1 MTATQETRRLR
12 YWATVDVRRLD
23 SRTRLYAVAAAAA
36 VITACTVAASV
47 IYSKFGP
54 HHFQYDLKIYYN
66 ATSFW
71 LSGHGLYDYWQP
83 DPVNGTL
90 GYTYPPA
97 AAVLM
102 APMHAFSL
110 STVVD
115 LNFFGIIAAGFGC
128 VALWLRERLRLGGL
142 QMFTAAAA
150 ATAAA
155 FCFQPFA
162 QTIAFGQIN
171 LYLGLLVTAD
181 LLILVPRG
189 SRWAGVGVGIS
200 MAIKLTPGIFL
211 LYFVLARNWRA
222 AGVSLASCAAVTV
235 LSAVV
240 APTESLRYFGDLLW
254 QSGRVGLLDNTT
266 NQSVN
271 GLLARLSS
279 DGVPSSTAWLGLSL
293 VVVAVGSL
301 RIRKAL
307 TEDDRLGALV
317 LTGLVGIL
325 VSPVSWIHHVIW
337 YTSAALVMASYLW
350 RARPAPNGAGL
361 GLSFPNLAVQRN
373 WILNL
378 VLFVVGLFVWFKD
391 TRVVFGLPDTG
402 YAGLGPVA
410 IIEGSLQL
418 LWMLAALLILPIG
431 GAAGALYGSPNLLRI
446 RRNPAAD
453 LAQ

>member
-1 MTATQETRRLR
+1 
-12 YWATVDVRRLD
+12 
-23 SRTRLYAVAAAAA
+23 
-36 VITACTVAASV
+36 
-47 IYSKFGP
+47 
-54 HHFQYDLKIYYN
+54 
-66 ATSFW
+66 
-71 LSGHGLYDYWQP
+71 
-83 DPVNGTL
+83 
-90 GYTYPPA
+90 
-97 AAVLM
+97 
-102 APMHAFSL
+102 
-110 STVVD
+110 
-115 LNFFGIIAAGFGC
+115 
-128 VALWLRERLRLGGL
+128 
-142 QMFTAAAA
+142 
-150 ATAAA
+150 
-155 FCFQPFA
+155 
-162 QTIAFGQIN
+162 
-171 LYLGLLVTAD
+171 
-181 LLILVPRG
+181 
-189 SRWAGVGVGIS
+189 
-200 MAIKLTPGIFL
+200 
-211 LYFVLARNWRA
+211 VLARNWRA

-350 RARPAPNGAGL
+350 RARPAPNGAGS